1 MLRNLRVDL
10 LSNMSVH
17 QPIASLLRQ
26 VLKSAHLLA
35 HSLKPQLIAELRLL
49 ESQLSDGA
57 MLVPGSFELE
67 QTDVTALLS
76 ALIDKLAPVLLSR
89 HQSLSTTPL

>member
-1 MLRNLRVDL
+1 
-10 LSNMSVH
+10 MSVH

-26 VLKSAHLLA
+26 VRHRYP
-35 HSLKPQLIAELRLL
+35 HWCSLWSQLITELRLL

-76 ALIDKLAPVLLSR
+76 ALIDKLAPVLLLR
-89 HQSLSTTPL
+89 YQSLSTTPPSDSLA